1 MAGTYTPLSTAV
13 LPGAAGYAN
22 AVNVTLSAMSQST
35 AFASQNAKQTQSGM
49 QQINTVTTATMVSQI
64 MQA

>member
-22 AVNVTLSAMSQST
+22 AVNVTLSAMAQST
-35 AFASQNAKQTQSGM
+35 AFASQNAKQTQGGM
-49 QQINTVTTATMVSQI
+49 QQINTVTTVNMVAQI

>member
-1 MAGTYTPLSTAV
+1 MAGAYTPLSTAV

-22 AVNVTLSAMSQST
+22 AVNVTLSAMAQST

>member
-1 MAGTYTPLSTAV
+1 MAGSYTPLSTAV

>member
-13 LPGAAGYAN
+13 LPGTAGYEH

-49 QQINTVTTATMVSQI
+49 QMINTVTTATMVSQI